1 MAAVTALSAPQ
12 ARSQQPTMAEL
23 AARRVS
29 SGTRSNRQSKR
40 YSVTALYVSMSTAE
54 HDVDV
59 DDDLARAQKRLRD
72 FKAKIS
78 AQSKKNFL
86 LERDVR
92 YLDSRIALLIQNK
105 IALEEQAEVTSRLDE
120 SDLQDGTILDH
131 RKVDSYGNL
140 FFLLQTEPRYIATL
154 CRLISIAEIDS
165 FLQTVM
171 FTIYGNQ
178 YEQREEHLLL
188 TMFQSVLASQFEAA
202 TEFSSLLRANTPV
215 SRMMTTY
222 TRRGPGQSYLKSVLS
237 EQINDLS
244 GHLDL
249 DLEINPL
256 KAYEQVYAEALKRAN
271 GNADLVDMQKSVS
284 AEDAAVNAEVLE
296 TIRPRLS
303 TLLTVANS
311 ILSKIIDSIDS
322 VPYGIRW
329 ICKQIRS
336 LTRRK
341 YPSTEDS
348 AVCTLIGAFFF
359 LRFINPAIVTPH
371 SYMLVD
377 SLPADNPRR
386 TLTLIAKMLQAVA
399 NKSTYSKE
407 PYMAS
412 VSAFVDGNKVR
423 MNKFLNDLCDV
434 PDFYETL
441 ELDQYVALS
450 KKDIILSIT
459 INEIYSMHALLEQH
473 VSTLAPDKSSHL
485 SVILRDVGPPPALL
499 PRSENFTLQLPLFS
513 RFEAQIEDLG
523 AALDITQA
531 DVLFMEA
538 KSLLI
543 QIIRSLPSSGLVSA
557 RPLDLHSIASLAAAT
572 PKDPVLAK
580 KGIRALGLLK
590 ELKGHNILQDM
601 TSDSNPLAEEIAEE
615 LAQLGS
621 IREKVLGEVQSLESV
636 LRTIKDH
643 NEYLHSQIETY
654 KSYLRNVRIQ
664 SGPKKSSVNDRVG
677 LIAIHGKGRK
687 EPKTQYLGP
696 YKYSQQALQKE
707 GVITVCNVPQ
717 NRVNNLYFYIS
728 SPTPGTFVVSLNYKG
743 RIRGLLELNLKLDD
757 LLEMIGNGVEVLD
770 LEYVVVNVPGM
781 LEFLQ
786 RQFSRR
792 RW

>member
-1 MAAVTALSAPQ
+1 MAAVTALSAAQ
-12 ARSQQPTMAEL
+12 ARLQQPTMAEL
-23 AARRVS
+23 AAKRVS
-29 SGTRSNRQSKR
+29 TGTRSNRQSKR

-54 HDVDV
+54 HDLDV
-59 DDDLARAQKRLRD
+59 DDALARAQKRLRD
-72 FKAKIS
+72 LKAKIS
-78 AQSKKNFL
+78 DQSKKNFL

-105 IALEEQAEVTSRLDE
+105 IALEEAEVTSRLDE
-120 SDLQDGTILDH
+120 SDLQDGTILEH

-256 KAYEQVYAEALKRAN
+256 KAYDQVYAMALKRAN
-271 GNADLVDMQKSVS
+271 GNVDLVDMQKSVS
-284 AEDAAVNAEVLE
+284 AEDAAANAEVLE

-303 TLLTVANS
+303 TLVTVANS
-311 ILSKIIDSIDS
+311 VLTKIIDSLDS

-386 TLTLIAKMLQAVA
+386 TLTLIAKMLQGVA

-412 VSAFVDGNKVR
+412 VSAFVDGNKAR

-450 KKDIILSIT
+450 KKDITLSIT
-459 INEIYSMHALLEQH
+459 INEIYSMHALLQQH
-473 VSTLAPDKSSHL
+473 VSMLAPDKSSHL

-499 PRSENFTLQLPLFS
+499 PRSENFTIQLPLFS

-543 QIIRSLPSSGLVSA
+543 QIIRSLPSSRLVSA
-557 RPLDLHSIASLAAAT
+557 RPLDLHSIASVAAAT

-590 ELKGHNILQDM
+590 ELTGQNILQDM
-601 TSDSNPLAEEIAEE
+601 TVDNNPLAEEIEEE

-643 NEYLHSQIETY
+643 NEYLHSQLETY

-677 LIAIHGKGRK
+677 LVAIHGKGRK

-707 GVITVCNVPQ
+707 GVIIVCNVPQ

-757 LLEMIGNGVEVLD
+757 LLEMMGNGVEVLD

>member
-1 MAAVTALSAPQ
+1 MAAVTALSAAQPL
-12 ARSQQPTMAEL
+12 RQQPTAADV

-29 SGTRSNRQSKR
+29 AGTRSNRQSKR
-40 YSVTALYVSMSTAE
+40 YSVAALYVSISAAE
-54 HDVDV
+54 QDEV
-59 DDDLARAQKRLRD
+59 DDELARAQKRLRD
-72 FKAKIS
+72 LKAKIS
-78 AQSKKNFL
+78 AQSKKNFV

-105 IALEEQAEVTSRLDE
+105 IASEEHAEVANRLEET
-120 SDLQDGTILDH
+120 DLRYGNSLDH
-131 RKVDSYGNL
+131 RKVDTYGNL
-140 FFLLQTEPRYIATL
+140 FFLLQTEPHYIATL
-154 CRLISIAEIDS
+154 CRLISMAEIDS

-188 TMFQSVLASQFEAA
+188 KMFQSVLASQFEAA

-237 EQINDLS
+237 EQINDVS
-244 GHLDL
+244 SHLDL

-256 KAYEQVYAEALKRAN
+256 KVFEQIYEEALLCAN
-271 GNADLVDMQKSVS
+271 GNGDLVCMEKCVS
-284 AEDAAVNAEVLE
+284 AEDAAANKEVLE
-296 TIRPRLS
+296 IIRPRQS
-303 TLLTVANS
+303 TLLKIANS
-311 ILSKIIDSIDS
+311 FLTKIIDSLDS

-341 YPSTEDS
+341 YPNTEDS

-377 SLPADNPRR
+377 SLPADSPRR
-386 TLTLIAKMLQAVA
+386 TLTLVAKMLQGLA

-412 VSAFVDGNKVR
+412 VSTFVDDNKIR
-423 MNKFLNDLCDV
+423 MDKFLNDLCDV

-450 KKDIILSIT
+450 KKDIRLSIT

-473 VSTLAPDKSSHL
+473 LGTLGREKPSRL
-485 SVILRDVGPPPALL
+485 SVILRDVGPAPALL
-499 PRSENFTLQLPLFS
+499 PRIENFTLQLPLFS
-513 RFEAQIEDLG
+513 RFETQIEDLG

-543 QIIRSLPSSGLVSA
+543 QIIRSLPTCSVVTA
-557 RPLDLHSIASLAAAT
+557 RPLDLHGIAHLAAST
-572 PKDPVLAK
+572 PKDPLLTK
-580 KGIRALGLLK
+580 KGIRALELLN
-590 ELKGHNILQDM
+590 ELIGQNILQDANFA
-601 TSDSNPLAEEIAEE
+601 SDTLAEEIEEE

-621 IREKVLGEVQSLESV
+621 IREKVLDETRSLEDV
-636 LRTIKDH
+636 LKTIKDH
-643 NEYLHSQIETY
+643 NAYLQSQLETY
-654 KSYLRNVRIQ
+654 KSYLRNVRMQ
-664 SGPKKSSVNDRVG
+664 SGPKKSTVNDRVG
-677 LIAIHGKGRK
+677 LVTIQGKGRK
-687 EPKTQYLGP
+687 EPKSQYLGP
-696 YKYSQQALQKE
+696 YKYSQQTLQKE
-707 GVITVCNVPQ
+707 GVISVCNVPQ
-717 NRVNNLYFYIS
+717 NLVNNLYFYIS

-757 LLEMIGNGVEVLD
+757 LLEMIRNDIEVLD

-781 LEFLQ
+781 LDFLQ

>member
-1 MAAVTALSAPQ
+1 MAAVTALSAAQ
-12 ARSQQPTMAEL
+12 ARLQQPTMAEL
-23 AARRVS
+23 AAKRVS
-29 SGTRSNRQSKR
+29 TGTRSNRQSKR

-54 HDVDV
+54 HDLDV
-59 DDDLARAQKRLRD
+59 DDALARAQKRLRD
-72 FKAKIS
+72 LKAKIS
-78 AQSKKNFL
+78 DQSKKNFL

-120 SDLQDGTILDH
+120 SDLQDGTILEH

-256 KAYEQVYAEALKRAN
+256 KAYDQVYAMALKRAN
-271 GNADLVDMQKSVS
+271 GNVDLVDMQKSVS
-284 AEDAAVNAEVLE
+284 AEDAAANAEVLE

-303 TLLTVANS
+303 TLVTVANS
-311 ILSKIIDSIDS
+311 VLTKIIDSLDS

-386 TLTLIAKMLQAVA
+386 TLTLIAKMLQGVA

-412 VSAFVDGNKVR
+412 VSAFVDGNKAR

-450 KKDIILSIT
+450 KKDITLSIT
-459 INEIYSMHALLEQH
+459 INEIYSMHALLQQH
-473 VSTLAPDKSSHL
+473 VSMLAPDKSSHL

-499 PRSENFTLQLPLFS
+499 PRSENFTIQLPLFS

-543 QIIRSLPSSGLVSA
+543 QIIRSLPSSRLVSA
-557 RPLDLHSIASLAAAT
+557 RPLDLHSIASVAAAT

-590 ELKGHNILQDM
+590 ELTGQNILQDM
-601 TSDSNPLAEEIAEE
+601 TVDNNPLAEEIEEE

-643 NEYLHSQIETY
+643 NEYLHSQLETY

-677 LIAIHGKGRK
+677 LVAIHGKGRK

-707 GVITVCNVPQ
+707 GVIIVCNVPQ

-757 LLEMIGNGVEVLD
+757 LLEMMGNGVEVLD

>member
-1 MAAVTALSAPQ
+1 MAAVTALSAAQ

-29 SGTRSNRQSKR
+29 TGTRSNRQSKR

-54 HDVDV
+54 HDLDV
-59 DDDLARAQKRLRD
+59 DDALARAQKRLRD
-72 FKAKIS
+72 LKAKIS

-105 IALEEQAEVTSRLDE
+105 IALEEAEVTSRLDE

-140 FFLLQTEPRYIATL
+140 FFLLQTEPRYIAIL

-244 GHLDL
+244 SHLDL

-271 GNADLVDMQKSVS
+271 GNADVVDMQKCVS
-284 AEDAAVNAEVLE
+284 AEDAAANAEVLE

-311 ILSKIIDSIDS
+311 VLTKIIDSLDS

-412 VSAFVDGNKVR
+412 VSAFVDGNKAR

-450 KKDIILSIT
+450 KKDITLSIT

-473 VSTLAPDKSSHL
+473 VSMLAPDKSSHL
-485 SVILRDVGPPPALL
+485 SVILRDVGSPPTLL
-499 PRSENFTLQLPLFS
+499 PRSENFTIQLPLFS

-543 QIIRSLPSSGLVSA
+543 QIIRSLPSSRLVSA
-557 RPLDLHSIASLAAAT
+557 RPLDLHSIASVAAST
-572 PKDPVLAK
+572 SKDPVLAK

-590 ELKGHNILQDM
+590 ELKGQNIVQDM
-601 TSDSNPLAEEIAEE
+601 TVDNNPLAEEIEEE

-643 NEYLHSQIETY
+643 NEYLHSQVETY

-664 SGPKKSSVNDRVG
+664 SGPKKSSINDRVG
-677 LIAIHGKGRK
+677 LVAIHGKGRK

-707 GVITVCNVPQ
+707 GVITVSNVPQ

-743 RIRGLLELNLKLDD
+743 RIRGLLELNVKLDD
-757 LLEMIGNGVEVLD
+757 LLEMMGNGVEVLD

>member
-1 MAAVTALSAPQ
+1 MAAVTTVSASQ
-12 ARSQQPTMAEL
+12 ARPTMAEL
-23 AARRVS
+23 AARRIS
-29 SGTRSNRQSKR
+29 SGTRNNRQSKR
-40 YSVTALYVSMSTAE
+40 YSLTALYVSMSAAE
-54 HDVDV
+54 SDVEVYDA
-59 DDDLARAQKRLRD
+59 LARAQKRLRD
-72 FKAKIS
+72 LKAKIS

-105 IALEEQAEVTSRLDE
+105 IALEEQTEVATRLEE
-120 SDLQDGTILDH
+120 SEIQDGSFPDH
-131 RKVDSYGNL
+131 RKLDGYGNL
-140 FFLLQTEPRYIATL
+140 FFLLQTEPRYIATI
-154 CRLISIAEIDS
+154 CRLLSMAEIDS

-188 TMFQSVLASQFEAA
+188 TMFQSVLASQFETA

-237 EQINDLS
+237 EQINQLS
-244 GHLDL
+244 SQLDL

-256 KAYEQVYAEALKRAN
+256 KVYEGLYRDSYNRAN
-271 GNADLVDMQKSVS
+271 GNAERFSIERPVS
-284 AEDAAVNAEVLE
+284 AEDAAANMEVLE
-296 TIRPRLS
+296 AIRPRVS
-303 TLLTVANS
+303 TLLHIANS
-311 ILSKIIDSIDS
+311 FLSKIIGSLES

-377 SLPADNPRR
+377 SLPAENPRR
-386 TLTLIAKMLQAVA
+386 ALTLIAKMLQGLA
-399 NKSTYSKE
+399 NKTVYAKE

-412 VSAFVDGNKVR
+412 VSAFVDENKPR

-434 PDFYETL
+434 PDFYENL

-450 KKDIILSIT
+450 KKDIWLSIT

-473 VSTLAPDKSSHL
+473 LSTLAPDKSSRL
-485 SVILRDVGPPPALL
+485 SVILRDMGTTPPVL
-499 PRSENFTLQLPLFS
+499 PRSENFTIRLPLFS
-513 RFEAQIEDLG
+513 RFEAQIESLG

-543 QIIRSLPSSGLVSA
+543 QIIRSLPSSSPVRA
-557 RPLDLHSIASLAAAT
+557 RPLDLHRVASFAAAT
-572 PKDPVLAK
+572 PKDPVLGK
-580 KGIRALGLLK
+580 KGARALELLN
-590 ELKGHNILQDM
+590 ELKDHYSLQDETADIIM
-601 TSDSNPLAEEIAEE
+601 LTEEVEEE

-621 IREKVLGEVQSLESV
+621 IREKVLVELKSLEAV
-636 LRTIKDH
+636 FETIKDH
-643 NEYLHSQIETY
+643 NEYLHSQLETY
-654 KSYLRNVRIQ
+654 KSYLRNVRMQ
-664 SGPKKSSVNDRVG
+664 SGPKKSSINDRVG
-677 LIAIHGKGRK
+677 LVAIHGKGRQ
-687 EPKTQYLGP
+687 EPKTPFLGP
-696 YKYSQQALQKE
+696 YKFSQQALQKE
-707 GVITVCNVPQ
+707 GVIVVCNVPQ
-717 NRVNNLYFYIS
+717 NRVNNLFFYIS

-770 LEYVVVNVPGM
+770 LEYVVVNVPRM

>member
-1 MAAVTALSAPQ
+1 MAAVTALSAAQ
-12 ARSQQPTMAEL
+12 ALRQQPTTSEL

-29 SGTRSNRQSKR
+29 TGTRSNRQSKR
-40 YSVTALYVSMSTAE
+40 YSVTALYVSISAAE
-54 HDVDV
+54 QDEV
-59 DDDLARAQKRLRD
+59 DDELARAQKKLRGL
-72 FKAKIS
+72 KAKIS

-92 YLDSRIALLIQNK
+92 YLDSRIALLIQNR
-105 IALEEQAEVTSRLDE
+105 IALEENTEVANRLDE
-120 SDLQDGTILDH
+120 TDLRSGNILDH
-131 RKVDSYGNL
+131 RKVDGYGNL
-140 FFLLQTEPRYIATL
+140 FFLLQTEPHYIATL
-154 CRLISIAEIDS
+154 CRLISMAEIDS

-188 TMFQSVLASQFEAA
+188 TMFQSVLASQFESA
-202 TEFSSLLRANTPV
+202 TEFSSLLRANTPA
-215 SRMMTTY
+215 SRLMTTY

-244 GHLDL
+244 SHLDL

-256 KAYEQVYAEALKRAN
+256 KVFEQIYDEALRGAN
-271 GNADLVDMQKSVS
+271 GNPGLVFLERCVS
-284 AEDAAVNAEVLE
+284 AEDAANNAEVLE
-296 TIRPRLS
+296 IVRPRQS
-303 TLLTVANS
+303 TLLKIANS
-311 ILSKIIDSIDS
+311 FLSKVIDSLDS

-341 YPSTEDS
+341 YPNTEDS

-386 TLTLIAKMLQAVA
+386 TLTLVAKMLQGLA

-412 VSAFVDGNKVR
+412 VSTFVDDNKIR

-450 KKDIILSIT
+450 KKDITLSIT
-459 INEIYSMHALLEQH
+459 INEIYSMHTLLEQH
-473 VSTLAPDKSSHL
+473 LDTLGREKSSRL
-485 SVILRDVGPPPALL
+485 SVILRDVGPAPSVL

-513 RFEAQIEDLG
+513 RFETQIEDLG

-531 DVLFMEA
+531 DVLFMET

-543 QIIRSLPSSGLVSA
+543 QIIRSLPSSSIASA
-557 RPLDLHSIASLAAAT
+557 RPLDLHGIASLAAKIH
-572 PKDPVLAK
+572 KDPLLTK
-580 KGIRALGLLK
+580 KGVRALGLLS
-590 ELKGHNILQDM
+590 ELKEQNILPDA
-601 TSDSNPLAEEIAEE
+601 NLPGNALAEEIEEE

-621 IREKVLGEVQSLESV
+621 IRQKVLDETQSLEGV
-636 LRTIKDH
+636 LKTIKDH
-643 NEYLHSQIETY
+643 NEYLQGQFETY
-654 KSYLRNVRIQ
+654 KSYLRNVRMQ

-677 LIAIHGKGRK
+677 LVAVHGKGRK
-687 EPKTQYLGP
+687 EPKSQYLGP
-696 YKYSQQALQKE
+696 YKYSQQSLQKE
-707 GVITVCNVPQ
+707 GVISVCNVPQ

-757 LLEMIGNGVEVLD
+757 LLEMMRNDIEVLD
-770 LEYVVVNVPGM
+770 LEYVVVNVPRT
-781 LEFLQ
+781 LDFLQ